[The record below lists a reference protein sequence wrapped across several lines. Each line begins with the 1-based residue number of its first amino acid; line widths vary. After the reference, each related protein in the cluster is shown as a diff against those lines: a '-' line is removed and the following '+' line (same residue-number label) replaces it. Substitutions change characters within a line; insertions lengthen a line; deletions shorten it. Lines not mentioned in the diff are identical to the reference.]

1 MTSRIYLRPFKLEDA
16 ATLLKWGQDQY
27 YHQLA
32 GFEHYQNLAQAEIAA
47 GQYAAREH
55 SYAICLEKTQKLI
68 GLVEL
73 YDRGTNENEL
83 LNSKEVGFL
92 LDKEF
97 SGHGYMTEALT
108 LLFNFAFIK
117 LKQEEIW
124 AGAFA
129 TNQRSQKL
137 LQNLGFKF
145 IYSVDLNQ
153 ISHLFSYEEK
163 YYLLKKT
170 DWINKAK

>member
-16 ATLLKWGQDQY
+16 ATLFKWGQDQY
-27 YHQLA
+27 YHRLA
-32 GFEHYQNLAQAEIAA
+32 GFGHYQNLAQAESAA

-108 LLFNFAFIK
+108 LLFNFAFSK
-117 LKQEEIW
+117 LDQEEIW
-124 AGAFA
+124 AGTFVD
-129 TNQRSQKL
+129 NQRSQKL